1 MNDFLYGA
9 NCLQFMYVVKWRRQ
23 RFFYDLNHG
32 KNQGNKDTGFLGVER
47 ASGESRWEMKE
58 VGHIGVAW

>member
-1 MNDFLYGA
+1 
-9 NCLQFMYVVKWRRQ
+9 MYSQK
-23 RFFYDLNHG
+23 
-32 KNQGNKDTGFLGVER
+32 NKDTGFLGVER

>member
-1 MNDFLYGA
+1 MKHWKKKREQSARCQVESSLLYS
-9 NCLQFMYVVKWRRQ
+9 QK
-23 RFFYDLNHG
+23 
-32 KNQGNKDTGFLGVER
+32 NKDTGFLGVER